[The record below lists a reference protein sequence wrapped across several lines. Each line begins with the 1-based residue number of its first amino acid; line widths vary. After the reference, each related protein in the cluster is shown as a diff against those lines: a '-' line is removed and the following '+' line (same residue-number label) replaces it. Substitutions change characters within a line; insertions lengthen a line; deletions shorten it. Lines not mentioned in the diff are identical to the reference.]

1 VVAFGAVAYMVLS
14 SKTFRAIWKI
24 SEPAPS
30 SSFRAGVNQQPP
42 VHYFRMRPFKP
53 FWGWTQ
59 NTLNPCTGIFESP
72 SLPQNCPLLTF
83 PPPTSLTSFPAHFI
97 SKGSE
102 NSWAWDF
109 SLTSSPKLRK
119 TPKLE

>member
-42 VHYFRMRPFKP
+42 VH
-53 FWGWTQ
+53 
-59 NTLNPCTGIFESP
+59 
-72 SLPQNCPLLTF
+72 
-83 PPPTSLTSFPAHFI
+83 
-97 SKGSE
+97 
-102 NSWAWDF
+102 
-109 SLTSSPKLRK
+109 
-119 TPKLE
+119 